1 MRRRFANQISVF
13 LASAVLLMLTGVF
26 ADLHSQ
32 SSSGFSN
39 PAELLQQGKTAYEKK
54 NYEQSEALADSAL
67 NMARDQNLKSELVHS
82 LLLSARIYSETG
94 RPVRAI
100 HRLNELLAVEI
111 DDKAVMAE
119 AELALGD
126 IYLEQK
132 SPDLAEK
139 HYLTAYKHFKDE
151 ENPSGKAKVLSKVG
165 KIKSKDSD
173 YDKAIKNLERAL
185 AIYRQ
190 QNDELKIGYTQ
201 EEIALLKFRLGDYRD
216 AEDHFLAAIEIYRKY
231 DFRSSENFLLDYLI
245 EIYAE
250 QGKYGRAIQFT
261 QRGLEINLLMGDS
274 LQVKN
279 KYEKLSL
286 LFEKGGDY
294 RESIKMQEKAITYA
308 GESDFRDRS
317 RLTLRL
323 AELCSLANRDTDAL
337 LHYHD
342 AMRLARKSQD
352 YTFIQKAA
360 KAISDFYFARDD
372 YQTAYKFLSIS
383 DSLQTVR
390 SEELVAQMQAKI
402 QQKNQEQIEFKKEA
416 AVEMDELEDRNTA
429 LYQNLMIGSII
440 VLVLVLFFLY
450 REFIQKRK
458 LSKVLEW
465 KVYKRTRELRKAN
478 KELNTYIYKSSHDLR
493 TPLTSIKSLLRLLKT
508 EEHNATTAKYL
519 GLIDAC
525 SEQMDDILVNL
536 SRAVDYKNID
546 VKVEKVDF
554 KKLQYDLESKEITEL
569 DGVKLI
575 WNIRENTPFFSD
587 PKLLKVILRKT
598 ITNAIDYRNGTE
610 NDFCKVTITTDQN
623 GAVLAIEDNGVG
635 ISEKVKENVFDMFV
649 KGTHKSKG
657 AGLGLYLVKI
667 ATDKIRGSITLESNE
682 KKGSK
687 LIFQLPNLNA

>member
-1 MRRRFANQISVF
+1 
-13 LASAVLLMLTGVF
+13 VLLVSPGVC
-26 ADLHSQ
+26 ADLYAQ
-32 SSSGFSN
+32 S
-39 PAELLQQGKTAYEKK
+39 PATKQRVNELLEQGKRAYTEKD
-54 NYEQSEALADSAL
+54 YELSETMADSAL
-67 NMARDQNLKSELVHS
+67 NLARDQNLKSPLAEG
-82 LLLSARIYSETG
+82 LLLSAKVYSETE
-94 RPVRAI
+94 RPVRSI
-100 HRLNELLAVEI
+100 HRLNELLALELEDNSI
-111 DDKAVMAE
+111 LAE

-139 HYLTAYKHFKDE
+139 HYLSAYKLFKIE
-151 ENPSGKAKVLSKVG
+151 ENSSGKAKVLSKVG
-165 KIKSKDSD
+165 KIKSKDSN
-173 YDKAIKNLERAL
+173 YDLAIKNLERAL
-185 AIYRQ
+185 EIYRE

-216 AEDHFLAAIEIYRKY
+216 AEDHFLEAVDIYRKY
-231 DFRSSENFLLDYLI
+231 DFRSSENFMIDYLI

-250 QGKYGRAIQFT
+250 QGKFGRAIQFT

-294 RESIKMQEKAITYA
+294 RESIKAQEKAINFANDQNY
-308 GESDFRDRS
+308 RDRS

-323 AELCSLANRDTDAL
+323 AQLSSLANRDTDAL

-342 AMRLARKSQD
+342 AMRLARKSKD

-360 KAISDFYFARDD
+360 KAISDFYFSRDD

-383 DSLQTVR
+383 DSLQTAR
-390 SEELVAQMQAKI
+390 SEELVAQMQTKL
-402 QQKNQEQIEFKKEA
+402 QQKNQEQIEFKQEA
-416 AVEMDELEDRNTA
+416 AVELDELEDRNTT
-429 LYQNLMIGSII
+429 LYQNLMIASIV
-440 VLVLVLFFLY
+440 VLMLVLFFLY
-450 REFIQKRK
+450 REFVQKRK

-508 EEHNATTAKYL
+508 EEHNATTSKYL

-554 KKLQYDLESKEITEL
+554 KKLQYDIESKEVADL

-575 WNIRENTPFFSD
+575 WNIRENTAFFSD

-635 ISEKVKENVFDMFV
+635 ISEKVRENVFDMFV

-667 ATDKIRGSITLESNE
+667 ATDKIRGTITLESNE
-682 KKGSK
+682 KHGSK
-687 LIFQLPNLNA
+687 LIFQLPNLS